1 MGIKCAYS
9 QSREERTMER
19 VGVYLS
25 EIQVKKLEA
34 IRKKTGL
41 SIAEHIRRALDK
53 YLEECEKKER
63 ERK

>member
-1 MGIKCAYS
+1 
-9 QSREERTMER
+9 MER

-53 YLEECEKKER
+53 YLEDYEEKER